1 MVSCHARQLLSGIH
15 RFFLF
20 LREREKGKFSNR
32 DTTRECAQLTRS
44 IARNTMAFRPDV
56 VKQRRSH
63 FRAGVAQW

>member
-15 RFFLF
+15 RFSLS
-20 LREREKGKFSNR
+20 LRERGKFSNR

-56 VKQRRSH
+56 VKQRCSL

>member
-1 MVSCHARQLLSGIH
+1 MPDNFYRASIVLPS
-15 RFFLF
+15 
-20 LREREKGKFSNR
+20 LRERERGKFSNR